1 MFSIHRLTRVINDC
15 ERGPDG
21 VWRVV
26 RRRRVPVMVAETDD
40 PRVMAVLEML
50 DRKLNPAAD
59 IEIEVDDYVVGEII
73 DEE

>member
-1 MFSIHRLTRVINDC
+1 MLSVHKLTRVINDC

-26 RRRRVPVMVAETDD
+26 RRRRVPLMVAETDD
-40 PRVMAVLEML
+40 PRVMAVLERL
-50 DRKLNPAAD
+50 ERELNPASSV
-59 IEIEVDDYVVGEII
+59 EIEVDYIVGEVI

>member
-1 MFSIHRLTRVINDC
+1 MLSIHKLIRVINDC
-15 ERGPDG
+15 DCGPDG

-40 PRVMAVLEML
+40 PRVMAVLERL
-50 DRKLNPAAD
+50 ERELNPAAN
-59 IEIEVDDYVVGEII
+59 IEIEVDYDVGEVI

>member
-1 MFSIHRLTRVINDC
+1 MINDC

-26 RRRRVPVMVAETDD
+26 RRRRVPLMVAETDD
-40 PRVMAVLEML
+40 PRVMAVLERL
-50 DRKLNPAAD
+50 ERELNPASSV
-59 IEIEVDDYVVGEII
+59 EIEVDYIVGEVI

>member
-1 MFSIHRLTRVINDC
+1 MLSVHKLTRVINDC

-26 RRRRVPVMVAETDD
+26 RRRRVPLMVAETDD
-40 PRVMAVLEML
+40 PRVMAVLERL
-50 DRKLNPAAD
+50 ERELNPAAD
-59 IEIEVDDYVVGEII
+59 IVIEVNNYVVGEVI